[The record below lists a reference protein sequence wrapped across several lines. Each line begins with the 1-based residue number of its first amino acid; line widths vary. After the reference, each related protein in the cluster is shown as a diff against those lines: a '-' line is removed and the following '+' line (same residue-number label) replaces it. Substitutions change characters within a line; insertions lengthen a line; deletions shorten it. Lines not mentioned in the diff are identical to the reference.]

1 MALFISADH
10 VDQQATCI
18 VSYPAYYH
26 SYPAARI
33 SASIIAL
40 GSLISVS
47 LESVVVACPG
57 GGGGTPYNGLYG
69 EAPPERGTFFRFQV

>member
-10 VDQQATCI
+10 VDQKATCI

-26 SYPAARI
+26 TYPAARI
-33 SASIIAL
+33 SASLTAL

-47 LESVVVACPG
+47 LESVVVA
-57 GGGGTPYNGLYG
+57 
-69 EAPPERGTFFRFQV
+69 